1 MTPRLQAILDKLRG
15 KPKAD
20 TQATNEVQADSPK
33 EESPALILVP
43 FFDCPTEDRFSK
55 YF

>member
-1 MTPRLQAILDKLRG
+1 MTPRLKELLERRKA
-15 KPKAD
+15 KAD
-20 TQATNEVQADSPK
+20 TDVVTISEAQADSPK

-43 FFDCPTEDRFSK
+43 FFDCPTKDRFSE

>member
-1 MTPRLQAILDKLRG
+1 MTQRLQAILDKLR

-20 TQATNEVQADSPK
+20 TQDTATEVQEIPV

-43 FFDCPTEDRFSK
+43 FFDCPTEDRFSE